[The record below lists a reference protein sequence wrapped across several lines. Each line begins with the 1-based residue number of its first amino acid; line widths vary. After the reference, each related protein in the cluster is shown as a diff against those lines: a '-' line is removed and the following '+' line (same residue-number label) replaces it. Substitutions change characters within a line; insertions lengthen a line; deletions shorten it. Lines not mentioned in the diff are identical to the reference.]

1 MNRAGH
7 TWLSLAMA
15 AVCAAA
21 WLTGCSAPRAAAP
34 LEAGRIDSKIVS
46 LQGRLKGLGPAT
58 DPDEARRVA
67 HAAVTDSYRLAEDYR
82 LAGSARWHNLLIQ
95 VGLRERGL
103 CFHWTE
109 ALMKRLQDLNLR
121 TYRLHWGVAH
131 KGSDLYEHNSVVITA
146 SNQPFEDGLV
156 LDPWRNSGDL
166 YWAAVREDDYPW
178 VPLPPDLW

>member
-1 MNRAGH
+1 MNRARH

-109 ALMKRLQDLNLR
+109 DLMKRLQDLNLR

-131 KGSDLYEHNSVVITA
+131 RGSDLYEHNSVVITA
-146 SNQPFEDGLV
+146 SNQAFEDGLV

-166 YWAAVREDDYPW
+166 YWATVREDGYPW
-178 VPLPPDLW
+178 VPLPPDQW

>member
-1 MNRAGH
+1 MNRAGN
-7 TWLSLAMA
+7 TWLCLAMA

-21 WLTGCSAPRAAAP
+21 WLTGCAGPRAAAP
-34 LEAGRIDSKIVS
+34 LEPGRIDSKIAS

-67 HAAVTDSYRLAEDYR
+67 HAAVIDSYRLAEDYR
-82 LAGSARWHNLLIQ
+82 LATPARWHNLLIQ

-109 ALMKRLQDLNLR
+109 DLMKRLQALNLR

-131 KGSDLYEHNSVVITA
+131 RGSDLYEHNSVVITA
-146 SNQPFEDGLV
+146 SNQAFEDGLV

-166 YWAAVREDDYPW
+166 YWATVREDGYPW
-178 VPLPPDLW
+178 VPLPPDQW

>member
-1 MNRAGH
+1 MNRWLH
-7 TWLSLAMA
+7 TWRSRTIGVL
-15 AVCAAA
+15 CAAA
-21 WLTGCSAPRAAAP
+21 WLTGCAGPRAAAP
-34 LEAGRIDSKIVS
+34 LEAGRIESKIAS

-67 HAAVTDSYRLAEDYR
+67 HAAVTDSYRLAEGYR
-82 LAGSARWHNLLIQ
+82 LATPARWHNLLIQ

-109 ALMKRLQDLNLR
+109 DLMRRLQALNLR

-131 KGSDLYEHNSVVITA
+131 QGSDLYEHNSVVITA
-146 SNQPFEDGLV
+146 SNQPFENGLV

-178 VPLPPDLW
+178 VPLPPDQW